1 MKILANLIK
10 SILILALT
18 AVVAVVGCFTAVFFV
33 SKETPEEIF
42 IFGYALVLD
51 SDSHGKP
58 AAWFVKKADSASL
71 ETGDGI
77 VYYNGK
83 YCFANAMVT
92 DYGTQFYTLDDLTLE
107 LNVSDENIVGEVV
120 AMWQQK

>member
-1 MKILANLIK
+1 MKFLANLIK

-18 AVVAVVGCFTAVFFV
+18 AVVAVVGCFAAVFFV

-51 SDSHGKP
+51 SDSDGKP

-71 ETGDGI
+71 ETGDGV

-92 DYGTQFYTLDDLTLE
+92 DYGTQFYTPDDLTLE
-107 LNVSDENIVGEVV
+107 LNVSEENIVGEVV